1 MRHHPVLGVLV
12 CLIVAAGFLVGT
24 SGSWASSS
32 SSQQASITLHY
43 WNFTAATIPGET
55 TLIQGFE
62 KLHPN
67 IHIDVL
73 QKSLANYET
82 NLELGARTGQNPDI
96 FQSIPEWLTDLHHY
110 GVVEDLTSSLGSYVN
125 GTFIP
130 AGKKMVTLGGHVYG
144 VPFRIGQSA
153 VFVNPALFKQAGV
166 TIPKHWTW
174 SQFYSI
180 AAKITKQ
187 SKTGA
192 YGFAVPVSSAQSDLG
207 SSWDWLTPFFAE
219 GGTMLKGN
227 KAGFNSQIGVKTL
240 TQYVQPYKNGTSP
253 KQELGWVTN
262 DVVQAFG
269 QGKVA
274 MWFNG
279 PWYITTIQTSFPK
292 LKFDVLPL
300 PTAENGNYGADAGGT
315 EISVSAGTKY
325 PTEAAEF
332 LKYMTSKSVL
342 TQWAK
347 KGQFLPPVKSIL
359 STKPF
364 QTAKLKPYANYLNK
378 PGVFISGLTPENTAL
393 MNSLQSAI
401 ESAMSGQSSPKA
413 ALDKAASFWNTKL
426 SNPYGGS

>member
-1 MRHHPVLGVLV
+1 MRHHSVLGALV
-12 CLIVAAGFLVGT
+12 CLTIAASFLVAASVSSASRT
-24 SGSWASSS
+24 SKRD
-32 SSQQASITLHY
+32 ASITLNY

-55 TLIQGFE
+55 ALIQGFE
-62 KLHPN
+62 TLHPN
-67 IHIDVL
+67 IHINVM
-73 QKSLANYET
+73 QKPLANYET

-96 FQSIPEWLTDLHHY
+96 FQSIPEWLTDLQHY

-125 GTFIP
+125 STFIP
-130 AGKKMVTLGGHVYG
+130 AGKKMVTLKGHVYG

-166 TIPKHWTW
+166 AIPKHWTW
-174 SQFYSI
+174 SQFYAI
-180 AAKITKQ
+180 AAQITKN
-187 SKTGA
+187 SKG

-219 GGTMLKGN
+219 GGTMVKNN
-227 KAGFNSQIGVKTL
+227 KAGFNGSIGVKTL
-240 TQYVQPYKNGTSP
+240 TQYIQPYKNGTSP

-300 PTAENGNYGADAGGT
+300 PTAENGTYGADAGGT

-332 LKYMTSKSVL
+332 LQYMTSKSVL
-342 TQWAK
+342 TKWAQ
-347 KGQFLPPVKSIL
+347 KGQFLPPVQSIL

-364 QTAKLKPYANYLNK
+364 QTAKLKPYTNYLNK
-378 PGVFISGLTPENTAL
+378 PRVLISGLTPENTAL
-393 MNSLQSAI
+393 MASLQSAI

-413 ALDKAASFWNTKL
+413 ALNKAASFWNAKL
-426 SNPYGGS
+426 ANPYGGS